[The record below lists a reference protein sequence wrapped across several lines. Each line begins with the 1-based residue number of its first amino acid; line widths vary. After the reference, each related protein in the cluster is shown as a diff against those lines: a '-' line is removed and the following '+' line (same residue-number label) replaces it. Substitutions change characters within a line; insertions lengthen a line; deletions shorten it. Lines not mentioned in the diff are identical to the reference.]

1 MLMKKMLV
9 AAVLLAIASPICLAK
24 VSDGGTLAH
33 ENNGNGH
40 AYAYGHDKTGTDQGA
55 QDDLFSADE
64 TPDNPLLDATNGS
77 IQVTGSISNA
87 VPEPAALA
95 LLSLGLL
102 GLLLSRRL
110 RRR

>member
-1 MLMKKMLV
+1 MKKMLV
-9 AAVLLAIASPICLAK
+9 AALLLAIASPICLAK
-24 VSDGGTLAH
+24 VSEIGSLTH
-33 ENNGNGH
+33 RNNGNGH

-55 QDDLFSADE
+55 PDDLFSADE

-77 IQVTGSISNA
+77 IQATGSISNA
-87 VPEPAALA
+87 VPEPTALA
-95 LLSLGLL
+95 LMSIGLF